1 MIDFGITNKHL
12 RDRKFLI
19 TLTSHGSIPAYFHL
33 KDIIRGQKDE
43 FSLTKRYTDL
53 FFKRYGI
60 SLSNDRGAFS
70 LKEKAKL
77 SLINDD
83 IAKEPMRALISPI
96 NNPELN
102 KKLFDFRVSE
112 KIGDYQSFIKTNN
125 ISKFK
130 KRNLNITSADI
141 NKIKQSIIWLNWF
154 LYHSNK
160 DASVRPKR
168 LQLCLS
174 DNAIDIL
181 ALEGLQG
188 LYKKSKKNK
197 RALKKYFKELAELD
211 TASQMKLLSAMSLDL
226 NTLLNI
232 RFSPK
237 RVENLFNCY
246 NYFESAYPSITKYRR
261 HPNYFMYNPNILR
274 TQKTLKEL
282 HDTGY
287 SRMQNMKF
295 LDKEFKRFLLD
306 KNLYNCLSIN
316 FSKL

>member
-12 RDRKFLI
+12 RDKKFLLL
-19 TLTSHGSIPAYFHL
+19 LTHHGSVPAYFHL
-33 KDIIRGQKDE
+33 KDIIRGQRDE
-43 FSLTKRYTDL
+43 FSITRRYTDL
-53 FFKRYGI
+53 FIKKYGI

-77 SLINDD
+77 SLIKDE
-83 IAKEPMRALISPI
+83 IEKEPMRALISPI

-102 KKLFDFRVSE
+102 KKLFDFRISE
-112 KIGDYQSFIKTNN
+112 KIGDYQNLIKSNN

-130 KRNLNITSADI
+130 EKNINITSADI
-141 NKIKQSIIWLNWF
+141 NKLKQSIIWLNWF

-174 DNAIDIL
+174 DNAIDVF
-181 ALEGLQG
+181 AFEGLEG

-197 RALKKYFKELAELD
+197 RALKKYFKELNELD
-211 TASQMKLLSAMSLDL
+211 KACQTTLLSAMSLEL
-226 NTLLNI
+226 NTLINI
-232 RFSPK
+232 KFSSK
-237 RVENLFNCY
+237 RVNNLYRCY
-246 NYFESAYPSITKYRR
+246 QYFETAYPSISKYRR
-261 HPNYFMYNPNILR
+261 HPNYFMYNPNILS

-282 HDTGY
+282 YETGY

-295 LDKEFKRFLLD
+295 LDRKFQKFLENQD
-306 KNLYNCLSIN
+306 FYNCLFIN